1 MRLERLN
8 GTSRPKAKIRRF
20 SVIITVNMG
29 FASSVFLL
37 IGLTACKALAQVKGS
52 PTGFAAG
59 TTGGGSATPQYPS
72 SLAE

>member
-1 MRLERLN
+1 MRL
-8 GTSRPKAKIRRF
+8 
-20 SVIITVNMG
+20 
-29 FASSVFLL
+29 SSSFFLL
-37 IGLTACKALAQVKGS
+37 AGLATQKVLAQVKGS